1 MNIPVNNIP
10 QLQNDEN
17 VIVLNISS
25 MQSFIDSDPKKIADT
40 FFSKINSST
49 RIVFNYAFE
58 GQVIPWL
65 HQIYNILKY
74 VPISTENVYFI
85 TAAIEGKKIHD
96 EYCKQHNIVFK
107 IHVCVYNTWEFHSNG
122 SHFVNGIST
131 IQSEFIQG
139 PKTKLFLCFNRI
151 FRIHRLALLGLLAE
165 KNLYDNGYYSFS
177 ILQYG
182 TLNEDGNVSYS
193 HDNENLPKYINYLRP
208 YISKASLNRIQIG
221 LENVILPLT
230 LNSSPEI
237 NTTTIIDSDVEMFR
251 NSYFSLVTETHFFPH
266 PIKDNKYL
274 YEVFFTEKTYKP
286 IVMKHPFILVAPAKS
301 LHYLRQL
308 GYKTFAPYINEM
320 YDTIEDNEQRL
331 LAVVAEVERLSK
343 QTSEEWAAWENAV
356 ASIVE
361 HNYNVLKNR
370 DLKDYILEMT

>member
-165 KNLYDNGYYSFS
+165 KNLHEKGYYSFS
-177 ILQYG
+177 IITYVF
-182 TLNEDGNVSYS
+182 E
-193 HDNENLPKYINYLRP
+193 NENTFYFHEN
-208 YISKASLNRIQIG
+208 
-221 LENVILPLT
+221 ENVIKYIDHLRMFMTKESCNKVEHGMRNVKLPLT

-343 QTSEEWAAWENAV
+343 QTPEEWAAWENSV

>member
-165 KNLYDNGYYSFS
+165 KNLHEKGYYSFS
-177 ILQYG
+177 IITYVF
-182 TLNEDGNVSYS
+182 E
-193 HDNENLPKYINYLRP
+193 NENTFYFHEN
-208 YISKASLNRIQIG
+208 
-221 LENVILPLT
+221 ENVIKYIDHLRMFMTKESCNKVEHGMRNVKLPLT

-266 PIKDNKYL
+266 PIKDNNYL

-343 QTSEEWAAWENAV
+343 QTPEEWAAWENSV

-361 HNYNVLKNR
+361 HNYNVHKNR
-370 DLKDYILEMT
+370 DLMDYILEMT

>member
-1 MNIPVNNIP
+1 MDLPVCNIPHF
-10 QLQNDEN
+10 QNDEN
-17 VIVLNISS
+17 VIIMNIRDNN
-25 MQSFIDSDPKKIADT
+25 SFINSDPKKIAKT

-58 GQVIPWL
+58 GQVIHVL
-65 HQIYNILKY
+65 YQIYIILKY
-74 VPISTENVYFI
+74 VPISPENVYFI

-107 IHVCVYNTWEFHSNG
+107 IHVCVYNTWEFHSHG
-122 SHFVNGIST
+122 CHFDNAVSI
-131 IQSEFIQG
+131 IKSEFIQG
-139 PKTKLFLCFNRI
+139 TKSKLFLCFNRM
-151 FRIHRLALLGLLAE
+151 FRAHRFALLGLLAE
-165 KNLYDNGYYSFS
+165 KNLHEKGYYSFS
-177 ILQYG
+177 IIHYIFK
-182 TLNEDGNVSYS
+182 NENLSYS
-193 HDNENLPKYINYLRP
+193 HENENVIKYINYLRTFMTKE
-208 YISKASLNRIQIG
+208 SCNKVEHGMR
-221 LENVILPLT
+221 NVKLPLT

-266 PIKDNKYL
+266 PIKDSKYL

-308 GYKTFAPYINEM
+308 GYKTFSPYINEV

-331 LAVVAEVERLSK
+331 LAVVTEVERLSK
-343 QTSEEWAAWENAV
+343 QTPEEWVAWEKAV

-361 HNYNVLKNR
+361 HNYNVIKNR
-370 DLKDYILEMT
+370 DLTDYILEMT